1 MFDHELYMF
10 QVLHLPSW
18 FPGMSF
24 KKEMAVARELSKQY
38 VNRPFEYALQN
49 AVMVT
54 STTYL
59 VRMLNNYMC

>member
-1 MFDHELYMF
+1 MF

-38 VNRPFEYALQN
+38 VNRPFEYALQT

-54 STTYL
+54 LLISYG
-59 VRMLNNYMC
+59 C